1 MVGQVQVH
9 RKKTTGFKSRI
20 AAGLAGAALLVGV
33 PSASFA
39 VGLMSDGESI
49 ESIRRFV
56 SFTPAAADPD
66 MARLIEARGSMI
78 RMKRFTPAGATG
90 AADRSVTV
98 AVRVNTEA
106 AQAISVHNAIASV
119 AAEPALVPSSSIA
132 TSRYNLGVARGY
144 QRFAQPSVLSQS
156 LSSAAIPDLSQ
167 FETTN
172 PAARDEPSRFAA
184 RVALE
189 EEGRAAPAAPQ
200 TYESIRDQRLDVA
213 GSYRLSR
220 NIDVTAGIRYE
231 QERNRRLPLPDIEQQ
246 DSQAVYIGTQFR
258 F

>member
-1 MVGQVQVH
+1 M
-9 RKKTTGFKSRI
+9 RSRKTTGLKSRI

-39 VGLMSDGESI
+39 VGLIGDGDSMETF
-49 ESIRRFV
+49 RRFV

-66 MARLIEARGSMI
+66 MARLIESRGSLI
-78 RMKRFTPAGATG
+78 RMKRFTPAGATS
-90 AADRSVTV
+90 AVDRSVTV
-98 AVRVNTEA
+98 AVRVNGEA
-106 AQAISVHNAIASV
+106 AQAISVHNAIAAVS
-119 AAEPALVPSSSIA
+119 AEPAQAPSNRIA
-132 TSRYNLGVARGY
+132 TSRYNLGIARGY
-144 QRFAQPSVLSQS
+144 QRFAQASVLSQP
-156 LSSAAIPDLSQ
+156 LSNAAIPDLSQ
-167 FETTN
+167 FDTAN
-172 PAARDEPSRFAA
+172 PTREEPSRFAA

-189 EEGRAAPAAPQ
+189 EDGRAAPAAPQ
-200 TYESIRDQRLDVA
+200 TYESVRDQRLDVA

-231 QERNRRLPLPDIEQQ
+231 QERDRRLPLPELEQQ